1 MIPSPL
7 FRRCALAASVLVSLA
22 ALSGCVTPPVAEP
35 AVEPAIQ
42 TSGINSR
49 PELRQVPLT
58 GVISF
63 AYTISG
69 DPGAMPTQVFDDG
82 RFLFMQ
88 FRPDEPPPIPHTPE
102 GRLLEFEVMQGGLV
116 RTVKQPSVVLRLGPR
131 TAFVQHQT
139 LEIVGLTGLALER
152 PQGAAVQPRI
162 TVEPAPGFGAAAA
175 SAGAAAQA
183 EQPLLPMTLDLA
195 TAVRD
200 VRRLP
205 AEMIR
210 GQSFEV
216 CHGPSIADKRRALA
230 IVRHLRDN
238 GAQSVEITDVC
249 QDRGRATIRSI

>member
-1 MIPSPL
+1 M
-7 FRRCALAASVLVSLA
+7 RA
-22 ALSGCVTPPVAEP
+22 
-35 AVEPAIQ
+35 
-42 TSGINSR
+42 
-49 PELRQVPLT
+49 
-58 GVISF
+58 
-63 AYTISG
+63 
-69 DPGAMPTQVFDDG
+69 
-82 RFLFMQ
+82 
-88 FRPDEPPPIPHTPE
+88 
-102 GRLLEFEVMQGGLV
+102 
-116 RTVKQPSVVLRLGPR
+116 
-131 TAFVQHQT
+131 
-139 LEIVGLTGLALER
+139 
-152 PQGAAVQPRI
+152 
-162 TVEPAPGFGAAAA
+162 GFGAAAA

-238 GAQSVEITDVC
+238 GAKSVEITDVC